1 MLSHDIVIVGGGLA
15 GMAAAVEAG
24 KTGAAVALVSK
35 VHPMRS
41 HSGAAQGGINAA
53 LANNPASQDDTPEK
67 HAFDTIKG
75 SDYLADQ
82 DAATLMTEA
91 APGVIY
97 QMEHWGCPFSR
108 MDDGRIS
115 QRPFGGAGYPRTC
128 YGTDK
133 TGLYLLQT
141 LYQQIV
147 RLGVK
152 VYEEWMVVGLPVD
165 DKVVKGVIGI
175 DLKTGELEAMRA
187 KAVIFATGGSGRVYA
202 HSTNAHVSTGLGVAI
217 PYWAGLSLKD
227 MEFIQ
232 FHPTGLFGSNILMTE
247 GCRGEGGYL
256 INEAGERFMKNYVSE
271 KVMELA
277 PRDITSRAIQTEINE
292 GRGIKGQAYVYLD
305 LRHLGAKKIM
315 ERLPGIRELCLDFIG
330 LDPIKQPIPI
340 QPSNHY
346 TMGGI
351 DTDKDGATEVRGFY
365 AAGECACV
373 SVHGANR
380 LGGNSLLDTIVFGFR
395 TGIKAGEYVKS
406 ASLPGERSLE
416 EHRRK
421 TESRLFELYNRRGS
435 ENPYT
440 IRNELQDAMFTKV
453 GIFRTEAEML
463 QSREKVKELKER
475 FARIRSAARGRAFN
489 YDRAWLLELA
499 GNLDVAEAVV
509 EGAIARRESRGAHY
523 RSDFPKRDD
532 EHWLKHTVAA
542 YTPSGPRLS
551 YKPVTPGKYLPE
563 ERKY

>member
-1 MLSHDIVIVGGGLA
+1 
-15 GMAAAVEAG
+15 MAAAIEAR
-24 KTGAAVALVSK
+24 KAGADVALVSK

-82 DAATLMTEA
+82 DAATLMTAEA
-91 APGVIY
+91 PRVIY

-108 MDDGRIS
+108 MDDGRIA

-141 LYQQIV
+141 LYQQLVKHEV
-147 RLGVK
+147 R
-152 VYEEWMVVGLPVD
+152 VYEEWMVVALPVENNC
-165 DKVVKGVIGI
+165 VQGVIGI
-175 DLKTGELEAMRA
+175 DLKSGDLQAIRA

-202 HSTNAHVSTGLGVAI
+202 KSTNAHVSTGLGMAI
-217 PYWAGLSLKD
+217 PYWAGVPLKD

-256 INEAGERFMKNYVSE
+256 INDAGERFMKNYVSE

-277 PRDITSRAIQTEINE
+277 PRDITSRSIQTEINE
-292 GRGIKGQAYVYLD
+292 GRGIKGQQYVYLD
-305 LRHLGAKKIM
+305 LRHLGARKIM

-340 QPSNHY
+340 QPSMHY

-351 DTDKDGATEVRGFY
+351 DTDKDGATGVRGFY

-395 TGIKAGEYVKS
+395 SGIKSSEFVKT
-406 ASLPGERSLE
+406 ASMPDEKPLE

-421 TESRLFELYNRRGS
+421 TESRLFELFNRKGS
-435 ENPYT
+435 ENPYA
-440 IRNELQDAMFTKV
+440 IRTELQDAMFEKV
-453 GIFRTEAEML
+453 GIFRTEAEMVAA
-463 QSREKVKELKER
+463 RAKIKELKER
-475 FARIRSAARGRAFN
+475 FARIRPAAQGKAFN
-489 YDRAWLLELA
+489 FDQIWLLELA
-499 GNLDVAEAVV
+499 GNLDVAEAVA
-509 EGAIARRESRGAHY
+509 EGAIVRKESRGAHS
-523 RSDFPKRDD
+523 RLDFPKRDD
-532 EHWLKHTVAA
+532 TNWLKHTIAS
-542 YTPSGPRLS
+542 YTASGPRLS
-551 YKPVTPGKYLPE
+551 YKPVTPGKYTPE

>member
-1 MLSHDIVIVGGGLA
+1 MLTHDLVIVGGGLA
-15 GMAAAVEAG
+15 GMAAAVEAKKAG
-24 KTGAAVALVSK
+24 VDVALVSK

-82 DAATLMTEA
+82 DAATLMTAEA
-91 APGVIY
+91 PRVIY

-108 MDDGRIS
+108 MEDGRIA

-141 LYQQIV
+141 LYQQ
-147 RLGVK
+147 LVK
-152 VYEEWMVVGLPVD
+152 HEIKFYEEWMVVGLPVEEG
-165 DKVVKGVIGI
+165 VCKGVIGI
-175 DLKTGELEAMRA
+175 DLKSGDLQAIRA

-202 HSTNAHVSTGLGVAI
+202 HSTNAHVSTGLGMAI
-217 PYWAGLSLKD
+217 PYWAGVSLKD

-277 PRDITSRAIQTEINE
+277 PRDITSRSIQTEINE
-292 GRGIKGQAYVYLD
+292 GRGIKGQQYVYLD

-330 LDPIKQPIPI
+330 LDPIKEPIPI
-340 QPSNHY
+340 QPSMHY

-395 TGIKAGEYVKS
+395 SGIKAGEFAKT
-406 ASLPGERSLE
+406 AGMPDEKALE
-416 EHRRK
+416 EQRRK
-421 TESRLFELYNRRGS
+421 TESRLFELFNGKGN

-440 IRNELQDAMFTKV
+440 IRTELQDAMFGHV

-463 QSREKVKELKER
+463 TGRAKVKELKER
-475 FARIRSAARGRAFN
+475 FAKIRSAALGKTFN
-489 YDRAWLLELA
+489 YDHVWLLELA

-509 EGAIARRESRGAHY
+509 EGAIARKESRGAHS
-523 RSDFPKRDD
+523 RLDFPKRDD
-532 EHWLKHTVAA
+532 GNWLKHTVASWTA
-542 YTPSGPRLS
+542 SGPKLN
-551 YKPVTPGKYLPE
+551 YKPVTPGKYQPE

>member
-1 MLSHDIVIVGGGLA
+1 MLSHDLVIVGGGLA
-15 GMAAAVEAG
+15 GMAAAVEAKKAG
-24 KTGAAVALVSK
+24 VDVALVSK

-53 LANNPASQDDTPEK
+53 LANNPASQDDTSEK

-82 DAATLMTEA
+82 DAATLMTAEA
-91 APGVIY
+91 PRVIY

-108 MDDGRIS
+108 MEDGRIA

-141 LYQQIV
+141 LYQQLVKHEV
-147 RLGVK
+147 R
-152 VYEEWMVVGLPVD
+152 VYEEWMVVALPLD
-165 DKVVKGVIGI
+165 GKAAQGVIGI
-175 DLKTGELEAMRA
+175 DLATGDLHAIRA
-187 KAVIFATGGSGRVYA
+187 KAVIFATGGSGRIYA
-202 HSTNAHVSTGLGVAI
+202 KSTNAHVSTGLGVAI
-217 PYWAGLSLKD
+217 PYWAGVPLKD

-256 INEAGERFMKNYVSE
+256 INDAGERFMKNYVSE

-277 PRDITSRAIQTEINE
+277 PRDITSRSIQTEINQ
-292 GRGIKGQAYVYLD
+292 GRGIKGQQYVYLD

-340 QPSNHY
+340 QPSMHY

-351 DTDKDGATEVRGFY
+351 DTDRDGATEVRGFY

-380 LGGNSLLDTIVFGFR
+380 LGGNSLLETIVFGFR
-395 TGIKAGEYVKS
+395 SGAKAGEFAKTFGMPDEK
-406 ASLPGERSLE
+406 ALE
-416 EHRRK
+416 EQRRK
-421 TESRLFELYNRRGS
+421 TESRLFELFNRKGS
-435 ENPYT
+435 ENPYA
-440 IRNELQDAMFTKV
+440 IRTELQDAMFEKV
-453 GIFRTEAEML
+453 GIFRTEVEMVAV
-463 QSREKVKELKER
+463 RAKIKELKER
-475 FARIRSAARGRAFN
+475 FAKIRAAAPGKTFN
-489 YDRAWLLELA
+489 YDHVWLLELA
-499 GNLDVAEAVV
+499 GNLDVAEAVA
-509 EGAIARRESRGAHY
+509 EGAIVRKESRGAHS
-523 RSDFPKRDD
+523 RLDFPKRDD
-532 EHWLKHTVAA
+532 ANWLKHTIASW
-542 YTPSGPRLS
+542 TPSGPKLS
-551 YKPVTPGKYLPE
+551 YKPVTPGKYAPE